1 MHKKSPPDGGLFGER
16 EFRRSILLLPQRRPR
31 RRTSARLRGGL
42 DSIIVPALCAAR
54 RSTARTSTVWLTES
68 LSSRTSVASP
78 TLSRNT
84 RLRPTDS
91 GGTRETTSSR
101 PTCMPSTSGPGSS
114 TTSNTVLVWN
124 SSRNAPPISSSNNA
138 LVSASNWNS
147 LVLERPRMEPV
158 PARPLYGPVSLR
170 YSTPRLWNMTF
181 VTPVRST
188 SWRAQTASMIVRSMR
203 VRPSCVISASSP
215 V

>member
-1 MHKKSPPDGGLFGER
+1 M
-16 EFRRSILLLPQRRPR
+16 
-31 RRTSARLRGGL
+31 
-42 DSIIVPALCAAR
+42 
-54 RSTARTSTVWLTES
+54 
-68 LSSRTSVASP
+68 ASP

-84 RLRPTDS
+84 RLRPTES

-101 PTCMPSTSGPGSS
+101 PMCRPSTSGPGSS
-114 TTSNTVLVWN
+114 TTSITVLVWN

-147 LVLERPRMEPV
+147 LVVERVRMEPV
-158 PARPLYGPVSLR
+158 PARPLYGPLSLR

-181 VTPVRST
+181 VMPVRSI
-188 SWRAQTASMIVRSMR
+188 SSRAQTASMIVRSMR

-215 V
+215 VWNSGVEEQPAAIATAATADRILNFIVFPCMDIFLLFANSRPRCTVSQCEIY